1 MVITDKLITWL
12 NGRLISN
19 LVITDGQGNDVTIW
33 TLKQAQEDGLTIEDS
48 INNYVLKNNIDI
60 DEEIEQ
66 VRFISDAVKEK
77 HGKR

>member
-60 DEEIEQ
+60 GEEIE
-66 VRFISDAVKEK
+66 
-77 HGKR
+77 

>member
-12 NGRLISN
+12 NGRLISD

-60 DEEIEQ
+60 DEEIE
-66 VRFISDAVKEK
+66 
-77 HGKR
+77 